1 MAGKR
6 TDVQAGA
13 PHLTKTERA
22 ILDLLAGSDGGP
34 ISKHQMAARLDRN
47 EKTIDRLVSHLR
59 EMGLVTAVHHW
70 DPTTGGQLPNTYV
83 LCGSAAS

>member
-1 MAGKR
+1 MADKR
-6 TDVQAGA
+6 TNAQTGA

-22 ILDLLAGSDGGP
+22 ILDLLARSDGGP
-34 ISKHQMAARLDRN
+34 ISKHQMAATLDRN